1 MKYAGFTECE
11 LAKETRCLDDSCK
24 NIGRYYSMKVA
35 DKVCPEGWSLPD
47 SSDILTL
54 GTRQPE
60 TEKNIS
66 QLSGT
71 GNSYSAPD
79 TYGLSFILSGR
90 IIDTDQ
96 SFLAVRCIKK

>member
-11 LAKETRCLDDSCK
+11 LAKETRCFDDSCK